1 MDSIVSPFEL
11 SFVQRGLFEVLLLSV
26 GAGLLGTWIVLRGLA
41 FFSHAVGTAA
51 FPGLVLADGLGFAAP
66 LGALGAAL
74 VFAVALARLGRRRRT
89 GYDSLTAL
97 VLAGALALGV
107 ILASDVFHSDAN
119 VESLLFGS
127 LLLIEPRDLV
137 IAGAASAL
145 ALVATASLGR
155 AWLVAGFDPPGA
167 RALGLRSALPEQLL
181 LALIALTVIASVSA
195 VGALL
200 VTALIV
206 TPAATVRVW
215 NLRLSAW
222 RTGAVTLTGLEGT
235 VGLWLS
241 VKLNAPPGA
250 TIAVL
255 SGALFALSATARAIT
270 QAGAPRAATVAT
282 AALLALGL
290 ASCGNSGSG
299 GGSGKVDVVATTTQI
314 GDWARQVGGD
324 AADVHQILKP
334 SSDPHEYEL
343 RPADVEAAAGADLVF
358 KNGDNLDAW
367 AGKLVDEAGG
377 DPEVVDLSK
386 YVIDPLP
393 GADGG
398 TDPHWWHDPRNAE
411 KAVSAIR
418 DALVRAA
425 PQSRETFEHN
435 ARTYLAKLRRLD
447 LSIAACVRLIPRSA
461 RKLVTDHDALGYFAN
476 RYGLQIVGA
485 VIPSQTT
492 EAQPSAGELGDL
504 VHLIE
509 REHVRAVFPEAN
521 VNKKLAEAIARQTG
535 AFVKYELY
543 SDTLGP
549 SGSDGTTYVGMEA
562 TNAER
567 IFRGLTGG
575 KRGCHPFGSNSS
587 NYPTHPPG

>member
-1 MDSIVSPFEL
+1 MDFIASPFDL
-11 SFVQRGLFEVLLLSV
+11 PFVQRGLFEVLLLSA

-74 VFAVALARLGRRRRT
+74 VFAVALAWLGRRRQT

-97 VLAGALALGV
+97 LLAGALALGV

-127 LLLIEPRDLV
+127 LLLIEPRDLL
-137 IAGAASAL
+137 IAGMASAL

-155 AWLVAGFDPPGA
+155 AWLVAGFDATTA
-167 RALGLRSALPEQLL
+167 RALGLRSQIPEQLL
-181 LALIALTVIASVSA
+181 LVLIALTVIASVSA

-206 TPAATVRVW
+206 TPAATLRVW

-222 RTGAVTLTGLEGT
+222 RVATVVLTAVEGT

-255 SGALFALSATARAIT
+255 AGACFALSACART
-270 QAGAPRAATVAT
+270 LTRAGATRSFAAAAATV
-282 AALLALGL
+282 LMLAL
-290 ASCGNSGSG
+290 ASCGASSSGDG
-299 GGSGKVDVVATTTQI
+299 DGKVDVVATTTQI

-324 AADVHQILKP
+324 AANVHQILKP
-334 SSDPHEYEL
+334 SSDPHEYEP
-343 RPADVEAAAGADLVF
+343 RPADVEAAAGADVVF
-358 KNGDNLDAW
+358 ENGDGLDAW

-377 DPEVVDLSK
+377 DPEVVDLSRS
-386 YVIDPLP
+386 VIAPLP

-398 TDPHWWHDPRNAE
+398 SDPHWWHDPRNVGR
-411 KAVSAIR
+411 AVLSIR

-425 PQSRETFEHN
+425 PKERGTIERN
-435 ARTYLAKLRRLD
+435 ARRYGSQVTLVDRLVMQCIDKLPK
-447 LSIAACVRLIPRSA
+447 SQ
-461 RKLVTDHDALGYFAN
+461 RKLVTDHDALGYFAR
-476 RYGLQIVGA
+476 RYGLEIVGA

-492 EAQPSAGELGDL
+492 EAQPSAGELADL

-509 REHVRAVFPEAN
+509 RERVRAVFPERD

-535 AFVKYELY
+535 ASAQYELY

-549 SGSDGTTYVGMEA
+549 AGSEGDTYLKMEDA
-562 TNAER
+562 NAR
-567 IFRGLTGG
+567 TIVRGLSGG
-575 KRGCHPFGSNSS
+575 RSGC
-587 NYPTHPPG
+587 

>member
-97 VLAGALALGV
+97 LLAGAVALGV
-107 ILASDVFHSDAN
+107 ILASDVFHSDAS

-137 IAGAASAL
+137 IAAAASAL

-155 AWLVAGFDPPGA
+155 AWLVAGFDPPAA

-181 LALIALTVIASVSA
+181 LGLIALTVIASVSA

-222 RTGAVTLTGLEGT
+222 RAAAVALTALEGT
-235 VGLWLS
+235 VGLWVS

-255 SGALFALSATARAIT
+255 AGACFALSATARALT
-270 QAGAPRAATVAT
+270 RTAPPRAVAAAAT
-282 AALLALGL
+282 AVLALGL
-290 ASCGNSGSG
+290 ASCGASGSG

-324 AADVHQILKP
+324 AANVHQILKP
-334 SSDPHEYEL
+334 STDPHEYEP
-343 RPADVEAAAGADLVF
+343 RPADVEATAGADVVF
-358 KNGDNLDAW
+358 ENGDKLDAW

-377 DPEVVDLSK
+377 DPEVVDLGKS
-386 YVIDPLP
+386 VIDPRP

-398 TDPHWWHDPRNAE
+398 TDPHWWHDPRNADR
-411 KAVSAIR
+411 AVAAIR
-418 DALVRAA
+418 DALVRVA
-425 PQSRETFEHN
+425 PKSRGTFERN
-435 ARTYLAKLRRLD
+435 ARRYRSQVAQEDGL
-447 LSIAACVRLIPRSA
+447 IAACLNELPASE
-461 RKLVTDHDALGYFAN
+461 RKLVTDHDAFGYFAR
-476 RYGLQIVGA
+476 RYGLKVVGT

-492 EAQPSAGELGDL
+492 EAQPSAGELADL
-504 VHLIE
+504 VQVIE
-509 REHVRAVFPEAN
+509 REHVRAVFPEKS
-521 VNKKLAEAIARQTG
+521 VNKKLGEAIAHQTG
-535 AFVKYELY
+535 ASVKYELY
-543 SDTLGP
+543 SDALGAP
-549 SGSDGTTYVGMEA
+549 GSDGDTYLKMEA
-562 TNAER
+562 TNAR
-567 IFRGLTGG
+567 TIVRGLSGG
-575 KRGCHPFGSNSS
+575 KSGCSRLNSVS
-587 NYPTHPPG
+587 TRAQQ